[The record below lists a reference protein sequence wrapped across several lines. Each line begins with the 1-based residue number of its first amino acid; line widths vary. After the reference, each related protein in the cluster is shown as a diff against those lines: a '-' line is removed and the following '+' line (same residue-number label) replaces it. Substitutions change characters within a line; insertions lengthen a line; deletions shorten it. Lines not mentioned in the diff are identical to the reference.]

1 MFGMKEGRFKW
12 IAGSAR
18 AERERS
24 GFAANVGRARRGKS
38 EGIAAIAA
46 ILKNP
51 EDEERRE
58 PEVRAVDSRD
68 RKSVV

>member
-46 ILKNP
+46 ILKTP
-51 EDEERRE
+51 RTKRGES
-58 PEVRAVDSRD
+58 P
-68 RKSVV
+68 K